1 MLNTPLTEMRKQ
13 APGSLT
19 GAKIAEFMAKRG
31 LPRSADAISDFERGK
46 YLEPPERFIELYS
59 LAIGRPVAE
68 VRAALQRTQRM
79 RQRRQ
84 GPFREPA

>member
-13 APGSLT
+13 APGSIT
-19 GAKIAEFMAKRG
+19 GAKIAAFMAKNG
-31 LPRSADAISDFERGK
+31 LPRSVDTISDFERGK
-46 YLEPPERFIELYS
+46 YREPSDRFIELYS

-79 RQRRQ
+79 RQRKQ
-84 GPFREPA
+84 GPFRQEA

>member
-19 GAKIAEFMAKRG
+19 GAKIAAFMKKKG
-31 LPRSADAISDFERGK
+31 YPRSANTIGDFERGV
-46 YLEPPERFIELYS
+46 YQDVADRFIELYS
-59 LAIGRPVAE
+59 QAIGRPVAE
-68 VRAALQRTQRM
+68 VRDALARTIRM

-84 GPFREPA
+84 GPFRKSA